1 MLGDGTKLTGTVPI
15 SKYGTAPL
23 YVLLYGNKGACVG
36 WLSFTNNAIESPVD
50 WFKPPV
56 PASHFY
62 PAGFTNNVVTL
73 LGSKYAAPAKGSRML
88 SLTNTTGTVTLTLG
102 GGNLGAALSDSVMVA
117 TNNTVTILS
126 GTVSNLTLKLAPKTG
141 TFSGSF
147 LPPGTRKAVKFQG
160 VVLQSQDF
168 GAGFF
173 TGSNETGYVTI
184 TPVE

>member
-1 MLGDGTKLTGTVPI
+1 LNI
-15 SKYGTAPL
+15 
-23 YVLLYGNKGACVG
+23 
-36 WLSFTNNAIESPVD
+36 TNNAIESTVD

-56 PASHFY
+56 PANHFY

-73 LGSKYAAPAKGSRML
+73 LGSKYVAPAKGSPML
-88 SLTNTTGTVTLTLG
+88 SLTNTTGTVMLTLG
-102 GGNLGAALSDSVMVA
+102 GGNLGAVLSNSVIVA
-117 TNNTVTILS
+117 TNNTVTILP

-147 LPPGTRKAVKFQG
+147 LHPVTHKAVKFQG
-160 VVLQSQDF
+160 TVLQLQDF

-173 TGSNETGYVTI
+173 TGTNETGYVTI